1 MDTQKIVKAL
11 ASDASDT
18 FVFDVTTGVIEK
30 DIISS
35 DGTNYTQLAGLSSP
49 CSFNDLIDIYF
60 IKEKKCRILSDDK
73 KQSLSREFLIDSYFS
88 GKIRLEI
95 NIFYKIT
102 NAYYRILYFLYEDN
116 DSGHVFAFV
125 VCRLINEVENE
136 VFTTNG
142 NKKSKLQEEKETF
155 YKNMMDIQ
163 SCGVLAYTFPGYQ
176 IVNANAET
184 LRMFGYKSIDDMQS
198 KLYDI
203 IAAVHYTSSDTL
215 EKLKNL
221 RKEDGTVD
229 HEFILN
235 KGEEN
240 ECYVIAKTKIIYSPN
255 GKRIIYSTYVDAS
268 EMHALKTVLE
278 KAEAGNKAKSAF
290 LFNMSHDLRTPMNA
304 ILGYAELMQSHWEDK
319 QVAEEYLRKL
329 MDSSKFLL
337 FLLNNAIELASLE
350 NGNETVKESLW
361 NANRFNDMLDSIIE
375 NSIHEKNIHFSR
387 TINIEHNDV
396 MCDAMKLRIIF
407 LNLLSNAIKYTPSG
421 GSISMNLEELP
432 SDKEGYVVFKTVI
445 TDNGIGISPEFM
457 PHIFENFSRERN
469 TSLSGIHGTG
479 LGMSVVKKLIDL
491 MGGSISIESSL
502 GKGTT
507 VTVNLLHKIANRD
520 ELIQFTEES
529 AIDSKLI
536 DGKRILLVEDNELNA
551 EIALV
556 ILSDAGFTCEHVM
569 DGAAAFSAI
578 VDHPLGYYDLVL
590 MDIQMPIMDGYQT
603 TQKIRNLK
611 NEKSKIPIIAMT
623 ANALE
628 EDRRAALAAGMNDH
642 IAKPIDI
649 TKLMDTLFRILT

>member
-11 ASDASDT
+11 AGDASYT

-49 CSFNDLIDIYF
+49 CSFNDLVDIYF

-479 LGMSVVKKLIDL
+479 LGMPVVKKLIDL

-649 TKLMDTLFRILT
+649 TKLMNTLFRILT